1 MPKTRMLLAS
11 ISILFALVGARAER
25 AASIDYAFVERPA
38 NLSPDFEA
46 SGGTSLRFMAIK
58 TIDGFGVDAALWQPT
73 KKAVAETTLIVGVH
87 GSGGNFAGPPIGSIS
102 PLLSAKGYGILTIST
117 RQHDSLINTDN
128 FVEARRHRGGSL
140 YGTSAWLSHPRAL
153 RT

>member
-1 MPKTRMLLAS
+1 MPKARMLLAS
-11 ISILFALVGARAER
+11 ISILFALVGMARAET

-73 KKAVAETTLIVGVH
+73 EKAVAKTTLTAYTAPAAISQAAYRVH
-87 GSGGNFAGPPIGSIS
+87 Q
-102 PLLSAKGYGILTIST
+102 SATFRERLWHPHH
-117 RQHDSLINTDN
+117 QH
-128 FVEARRHRGGSL
+128 A
-140 YGTSAWLSHPRAL
+140 SA
-153 RT
+153 